1 MNTKWL
7 NVKLGEIITPI
18 ERSEEPIPGKI
29 YRQIG
34 VKLWGQG
41 SYEREPIDGS
51 QTKYGKLFETEAD
64 DIILNKIWARNG
76 SVAVVPNALA
86 GCYGSSEFPMFTTK
100 QNKLVPKW
108 FHWLTKTRWFWDQC
122 DEKSRGTSG
131 KNRIRPER
139 FLEIKIPLPPIEEQ
153 RRIVARIEELAAQ
166 INEARTLRQQAV
178 KTADSL
184 LASKIIG
191 LFSHRLGKDWTQGKL
206 GDYVLDDC
214 YGTSEK
220 TSDDET
226 GIPILRMGNIQNGQ
240 LDLRDLKY
248 LHIPEKDRSKLLLQH
263 GDILVNRTN
272 SAELVGKCAVF
283 ELDGNYSF
291 ASYLIRLR
299 LDQEKAVP
307 KLVAYYINSPLGR
320 AYMISER
327 RQMTG
332 QANVNSKKL
341 KALPIQLPPLS
352 EQKLIVDELRLLQAE
367 ADELKCVQDATT
379 TELDVIL
386 PSILAR
392 AFKGDL

>member
-1 MNTKWL
+1 VLT
-7 NVKLGEIITPI
+7 
-18 ERSEEPIPGKI
+18 ERKEVPSSNDLMPGKI
-29 YRQIG
+29 KILEKIAFDAGRIHLRTEGETKTGMILIRPGDLVVSGINAAKGAIAVYGADNIEP
-34 VKLWGQG
+34 VAATIHYG
-41 SYEREPIDGS
+41 SYIPKQERIMVEYLWWLLRSRFFQDLLLEYLPGGI
-51 QTKYGKLFETEAD
+51 KTELKA
-64 DIILNKIWARNG
+64 K
-76 SVAVVPNALA
+76 
-86 GCYGSSEFPMFTTK
+86 
-100 QNKLVPKW
+100 
-108 FHWLTKTRWFWDQC
+108 
-122 DEKSRGTSG
+122 
-131 KNRIRPER
+131 R
-139 FLEIKIPLPPIEEQ
+139 FLPIPVPLPSLAEQ

-166 INEARTLRQQAV
+166 INEARILRQQAV

-226 GIPILRMGNIQNGQ
+226 GIPILRMGNIQNGR

-248 LHIPEKDRSKLLLQH
+248 LHIPEKDRSKLLLKH

-367 ADELKCVQDATT
+367 ADEIKCVQDATT
-379 TELDVIL
+379 TELDVLL
-386 PSILAR
+386 PSILNQ
-392 AFKGDL
+392 AFRGNL